1 MWLWPPLS
9 LAEVLACL
17 LAGGLVVALLELI
30 EKRFPQEKKKEPKE
44 EGKR

>member
-17 LAGGLVVALLELI
+17 LAGCLVVDLLELI
-30 EKRFPQEKKKEPKE
+30 EKRFPREKKKEPQDE
-44 EGKR
+44 EKR